1 MKLASFDGPAGRRVG
16 IVDGEEIVDLTA
28 ADPSLATMT
37 DLLQRGPQ
45 AASGNSSSA
54 PRLPLSSVK
63 LAAPVPRP
71 PKFLAIGYNN
81 PQHLEETNTPRPTRQ
96 VWFNKQQSCIV
107 GPGDG
112 VWIPR
117 IAPDEVDYEGELG
130 MVIGRRCKRSRLASA
145 RARDGGEQ
153 VLRHSR
159 PDRSVDRDPRR
170 DRRPHGPGS
179 AYLRQRRPPTG
190 WTQLQT

>member
-1 MKLASFDGPAGRRVG
+1 MMLATFDGPAGRRVG
-16 IVDGEEIVDLTA
+16 IVDGDEIVDLTA

-81 PQHLEETNTPRPTRQ
+81 PQH
-96 VWFNKQQSCIV
+96 
-107 GPGDG
+107 PG
-112 VWIPR
+112 
-117 IAPDEVDYEGELG
+117 
-130 MVIGRRCKRSRLASA
+130 
-145 RARDGGEQ
+145 
-153 VLRHSR
+153 
-159 PDRSVDRDPRR
+159 
-170 DRRPHGPGS
+170 
-179 AYLRQRRPPTG
+179 
-190 WTQLQT
+190 

>member
-16 IVDGEEIVDLTA
+16 IVDGDEIVDLTA

-130 MVIGRRCKRSRLASA
+130 MVIGRRCKNVPNDKAASPSTLTA
-145 RARDGGEQ
+145 
-153 VLRHSR
+153 
-159 PDRSVDRDPRR
+159 RSVR
-170 DRRPHGPGS
+170 GS
-179 AYLRQRRPPTG
+179 RPPTRSATP
-190 WTQLQT
+190 WTWVCVPTSTTTSDRMDALQT